1 MSEEEKPPSPEEL
14 KAMMEKA
21 AKAVEEKR
29 AAREAQVGKLDLS
42 DKEALEKHLA
52 EKASKQG

>member
-1 MSEEEKPPSPEEL
+1 MSEEENPPSPEEL

-21 AKAVEEKR
+21 AKVAEEKR
-29 AAREAQVGKLDLS
+29 AAQEAKVGSLDLS

-52 EKASKQG
+52 DKASKQG